1 MAKQVSTTYGD
12 ALFELA
18 MEENQI
24 DAFFEEAQA
33 VLQIFKENEE
43 LAKLLHH
50 PKVLKEEKIAF
61 IEKVFKGQL
70 SEALL
75 GFLVIIIKKDR
86 QGEIESIFQYFIK
99 QVKEYKQIGVAY
111 VTTATPISEAQKS
124 QVEARLLAT
133 TNYKTIEANYEV
145 DAALIGGMVIRI
157 EDRVVDSSIRTKLLN
172 MRQTLLKA

>member
-12 ALFELA
+12 ALFELG

-24 DAFFEEAQA
+24 DAFYEEVQA
-33 VLQIFKENEE
+33 VLQVFEENEE
-43 LAKLLHH
+43 LSKLLHH

-61 IEKVFKGQL
+61 IEKVFKGRI

-99 QVKEYKQIGVAY
+99 QVKDYKQIGVAT
-111 VTTATPISEAQKS
+111 VTTATAMSEEQKK
-124 QVEARLLAT
+124 QVEQKLLET
-133 TNYKTIEANYEV
+133 TDYKTIEAIYDV
-145 DAALIGGMVIRI
+145 DEDLIGGMVIRI
-157 EDRVVDSSIRTKLLN
+157 QDRVVDSSIRTKLLN